1 MGKRELKNILNN
13 GKSIE
18 VNLNSKLVF
27 ISDIHRGDG
36 GSADSLIG
44 NKNIYLAAL
53 RYYYKEEYTLV
64 EVGDGDELWKN
75 KNCIDIAYNY
85 RDVFSIY
92 NKFNNNDR
100 LYMIYGNHDKMKK
113 NKEFKNIHERK
124 FKKLGESFG
133 EEFLNLINNL
143 EFYNG
148 IVLKFKPSNKKG
160 IVVHG
165 HQLDF
170 MNDELSKFTRF
181 LVRYLW
187 RFLEGVAGFKAPN
200 SPANNYKK
208 GNKIDEKLDE
218 FAKENKILLIAGH
231 THRARFP
238 KVNEGIYFNDGSCV
252 LPSSI
257 TSLEINKGLIALVK
271 WSIEVSK
278 ENNLF
283 IKRTFLAGPERI
295 EAYLKFVKD

>member
-13 GKSIE
+13 GKTIE
-18 VNLNSKLVF
+18 VDLNSKLVF

-53 RYYYKEEYTLV
+53 RYYYREEYTLI

-75 KNCIDIAYNY
+75 KNCVDIAYNY

-113 NKEFKNIHERK
+113 TKDFKNFHERK
-124 FKKLGESFG
+124 FKRFGENFG

-148 IVLKFKPSNKKG
+148 LVLKFNPSNKKG
-160 IVVHG
+160 IVIHG

-181 LVRYLW
+181 LVRYFW

-208 GNKIDEKLDE
+208 GNKIDEKLDR

-252 LPSSI
+252 LPYSI
-257 TSLEINKGLIALVK
+257 TSLEINKGLISLVK

-278 ENNLF
+278 ENNLC
-283 IKRTFLAGPERI
+283 IRRSFLAGPEKI
-295 EAYLKFVKD
+295 EAYLKFVDD